1 MKILVTGFESFGGEK
16 INPSIEAV
24 KRLPD
29 NIGGAEIIKMEI
41 PTVRWKTLKK
51 IDQAVEKYNPDVII
65 SVGQAG
71 GRSDINVERVG
82 INVDDFR
89 IEDNEGNQPCDE
101 PIDAAGP
108 DGYFLNVPV
117 KAMVDNIRKHQIPA
131 SVSDTAGTYVCNHV
145 AYGTRRMIETKY
157 PGKRSGFIH
166 IPYLPQQV
174 MDKKGVPS
182 MSLQVVVEGLAA
194 ALEAIAEE
202 INK

>member
-1 MKILVTGFESFGGEK
+1 MKILVTGFEPFGGEK

-29 NIGGAEIIKMEI
+29 NIGGAEIIKLEI

-101 PIDAAGP
+101 LIDAAGP

>member
-1 MKILVTGFESFGGEK
+1 MKILVTGFEPFGGEK

-71 GRSDINVERVG
+71 GRSDINVERIG

-101 PIDAAGP
+101 PIDEAGP

>member
-1 MKILVTGFESFGGEK
+1 MKILVTGFEPFGGEK

-29 NIGGAEIIKMEI
+29 NIGGAEIIKLEI

-71 GRSDINVERVG
+71 GRSDINVERIG

-101 PIDAAGP
+101 PIDEAGP

-131 SVSDTAGTYVCNHV
+131 SVSNTAGTYVCNHV

-174 MDKKGVPS
+174 IDKKGVPS